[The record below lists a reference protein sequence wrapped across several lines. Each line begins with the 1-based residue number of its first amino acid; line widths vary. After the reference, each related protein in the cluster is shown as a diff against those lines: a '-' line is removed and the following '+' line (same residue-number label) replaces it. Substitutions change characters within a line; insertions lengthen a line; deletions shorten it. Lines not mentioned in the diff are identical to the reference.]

1 MLAHALRREPFFQA
15 LSPEVVA
22 RIRNYVYHREYEPR
36 QIIYFPDDRCE
47 HVYWVRDGRVEVRR
61 VADGRRNLTF
71 RHLFPGDL
79 FGEECLVKDGQ
90 RGACAVALVPTAVCL
105 MWAED
110 LRRIVA
116 DEAEVALAF
125 ALQLG
130 RRVIDLENVL
140 AETVFKTVRSRVAG
154 GLLRLYQRAP
164 YSHDGAI
171 RLTHQEI
178 ASLVGSTRETTT
190 TVLHKLREDGI
201 LSIANRRVTV
211 LDPVALEHAA
221 RSG

>member
-22 RIRNYVYHREYEPR
+22 RIRNYVYHREYETR
-36 QIIYFPDDRCE
+36 QIIYFPDD
-47 HVYWVRDGRVEVRR
+47 
-61 VADGRRNLTF
+61 
-71 RHLFPGDL
+71 L
-79 FGEECLVKDGQ
+79 FGEDCLVKDGQ
-90 RGACAVALVPTAVCL
+90 RGACAVALAPTAVCL

-140 AETVFKTVRSRVAG
+140 AETVFKTVSSRVAG
-154 GLLRLYQRAP
+154 GLLRLYRRAP
-164 YSHDGAI
+164 HSHDGAI
-171 RLTHQEI
+171 RLTHQKI

-221 RSG
+221 RSA